1 MKKLLLILTLAVYG
15 IAYAQAPEDAP
26 QAYSLSLKIGYAHN
40 LTYGSFANFD
50 LDAYMPIHRYFEMEA
65 NVRTSTVNA
74 HTLGVQLRPK
84 FLLPVGELY
93 LEDRL
98 MANLQLRD
106 HFTTYTH
113 ALSLGYRMQYV
124 DVQLGF
130 CSRFMQS
137 PASSDEL
144 EQTMVVEPLDMVY
157 RIEARVRP
165 ATSPWNISLAMSNM
179 DNYQIER
186 MWQPMFY
193 LAGWYDINDDWR
205 VSLQGKVKPA
215 GVFHLNTH
223 YYGSEISAGVEYRF

>member
-1 MKKLLLILTLAVYG
+1 MKKLILILTLAICS
-15 IAYAQAPEDAP
+15 IAYAQTPEDAP

-74 HTLGVQLRPK
+74 HTLGIQLRPK

-98 MANLQLRD
+98 MANIQLRD

-137 PASSDEL
+137 PASSNEL

-165 ATSPWNISLAMSNM
+165 ATSPWNISLCVSNM

-193 LAGWYDINDDWR
+193 LGGWYDVNEHWR
-205 VSLQGKVKPA
+205 VRLSGKMKLA
-215 GVFHLNTH
+215 GMFHLNAH
-223 YYGSEISAGVEYRF
+223 YYGAEVRVGAEYRF